1 MILVIGGSGFLGH
14 HFRGL
19 LRAMGE
25 DAVIV
30 TRDVARAS
38 EDAAPGERFI
48 SAAGYEGKLGEAL
61 VAEARAIVCLRSIS
75 SPATFADKP
84 WLELSRVVAPVAESL
99 IKFASINPS
108 AKRIFL
114 STGGAIYGNPGP
126 DGVDE
131 SQPLAPISS
140 YGLGKQMVEQAVQ
153 FAGRF
158 YGMSYN
164 ILRVS
169 NPIGRHHH
177 NESQGVV
184 PAAIRSLHA
193 GTAFDMFGDGSTVRD
208 YVDADDVADAIW
220 LACRDTHFN
229 DRIWNVGSGVGR
241 SLSEILELVEGAAGR
256 KLLIRRTPGRKIDV
270 KRIVLNCERIAAD
283 IGWVPK
289 RDITR
294 TIDDVWKC
302 QSLFADGG

>member
-1 MILVIGGSGFLGH
+1 
-14 HFRGL
+14 
-19 LRAMGE
+19 
-25 DAVIV
+25 
-30 TRDVARAS
+30 
-38 EDAAPGERFI
+38 
-48 SAAGYEGKLGEAL
+48 
-61 VAEARAIVCLRSIS
+61 
-75 SPATFADKP
+75 
-84 WLELSRVVAPVAESL
+84 
-99 IKFASINPS
+99 
-108 AKRIFL
+108 
-114 STGGAIYGNPGP
+114 
-126 DGVDE
+126 
-131 SQPLAPISS
+131 
-140 YGLGKQMVEQAVQ
+140 
-153 FAGRF
+153 
-158 YGMSYN
+158 
-164 ILRVS
+164 
-169 NPIGRHHH
+169 
-177 NESQGVV
+177 V